1 MLIIDQ
7 TVCYA
12 LVEKATKTVRPPPK
26 KFMQGDSQENTKTTI
41 KILMCIVKLGM
52 NCRGSVEK
60 EILHLAG
67 VVKKGFPEEKLS

>member
-1 MLIIDQ
+1 M
-7 TVCYA
+7 
-12 LVEKATKTVRPPPK
+12 VEKSAKTVRPPPK
-26 KFMQGDSQENTKTTI
+26 KFMQGDSQENTKTI

-52 NCRGSVEK
+52 NCRGNVEK

>member
-1 MLIIDQ
+1 M
-7 TVCYA
+7 
-12 LVEKATKTVRPPPK
+12 VEKAAKTVRPPPK

-52 NCRGSVEK
+52 NCRGNVEK